1 MLIEVA
7 DTGIGIAPERTN
19 RLFKPFSQ
27 ADSSTTRR
35 FGGTG
40 LGLAICKRLAELL
53 GGDVRLVRSS
63 SSGSLFALELPLVTV
78 PEGQEKPATSAPD
91 ITSGASDGRAWRI
104 LVVEDN
110 KVNRVLTQRMLLSL
124 GFQSDAAENG
134 LQGVQAHSA
143 QPYDIIFM
151 DIQMPV
157 MDGIEASAY
166 LRNREK
172 ESPAS
177 SPVQII
183 ALTADAMTGDRQR
196 CIDSGMTDYLSKP
209 IRRADLAAAL
219 DRAAQRI
226 LPSVS

>member
-1 MLIEVA
+1 MT
-7 DTGIGIAPERTN
+7 DSGIGIPPDRVA

-63 SSGSLFALELPLVTV
+63 SSGSVFVLELPLVTV
-78 PEGQEKPATSAPD
+78 PEGQEKPATSAPE
-91 ITSGASDGRAWRI
+91 GAPGSMGDREWRI

-134 LQGVQAHSA
+134 LKGIQAQAA

-157 MDGIEASAY
+157 MDGVEAAAY
-166 LRNREK
+166 LRAREK
-172 ESPAS
+172 ESPDV
-177 SPVQII
+177 SPVYII
-183 ALTADAMTGDRQR
+183 ALTADAMVGDRQR
-196 CIDSGMTDYLSKP
+196 CIDIGMNDYLSKP

-219 DRAAQRI
+219 DRASQMQ
-226 LPSVS
+226 S